1 MLVVV
6 AVVVAVSMVGLLFL
20 SIVDMLLVL
29 FCCVVDVHVLGVFEL
44 TVG

>member
-6 AVVVAVSMVGLLFL
+6 AVAVAVSMVGLLFL

-29 FCCVVDVHVLGVFEL
+29 FCCGVDVHVLGVFEL